1 MELTPEAEES
11 MEHSMR
17 KKQEER
23 KRQDEQQ
30 ENNEHLTKMLAKE
43 IQALPSHQCND
54 LRIPDLEKR
63 IAELE
68 RMVGALSSQAHD
80 TYHSDSGIIESG
92 SPLDGVKFSLMR
104 VVVDDFLRGWGCYIA
119 PQKPEEFTAPQ
130 SLDTYPGG
138 LLEYIVQCG
147 RKNGFPHNRIAF
159 KMMEMISDDNW
170 ETQEELCEQIVYEL
184 VNKHHQPPP
193 NPEQHHLGSYYKI
206 NNIILNERSSW
217 VTLPSGIWSLTL
229 YHQVSF
235 TERVGSD
242 IEIHWYKAMEL
253 KLEKEPV

>member
-17 KKQEER
+17 KEQEER
-23 KRQDEQQ
+23 KRQDEQR

-80 TYHSDSGIIESG
+80 TYRSDSGIIESG

-159 KMMEMISDDNW
+159 KLMEKISYDNW

-184 VNKHHQPPP
+184 VNKHHQPSP
-193 NPEQHHLGSYYKI
+193 NPEQHHPGSYYKI
-206 NNIILNERSSW
+206 NNIILNE
-217 VTLPSGIWSLTL
+217 
-229 YHQVSF
+229 
-235 TERVGSD
+235 
-242 IEIHWYKAMEL
+242 
-253 KLEKEPV
+253 

>member
-1 MELTPEAEES
+1 MGLTPEAEEAQDQS
-11 MEHSMR
+11 YREER
-17 KKQEER
+17 EER
-23 KRQDEQQ
+23 KRQAKQQ
-30 ENNEHLTKMLAKE
+30 ENNEQLVEMLAKKF
-43 IQALPSHQCND
+43 QTPPSHQCND
-54 LRIPDLEKR
+54 PRVPALEKR
-63 IAELE
+63 VAELE
-68 RMVGALSSQAHD
+68 RMVGALPSQSHD
-80 TYHSDSGIIESG
+80 TYRSDSGIIEPDY
-92 SPLDGVKFSLMR
+92 PLDGVKFSLMR
-104 VVVDDFLRGWGCYIA
+104 VVVDNFLRGWGCYIA

-159 KMMEMISDDNW
+159 KLMERISYDNW
-170 ETQEELCEQIVYEL
+170 ETQKELCEQIVYEL
-184 VNKHHQPPP
+184 VNKHHQPHP
-193 NPEQHHLGSYYKI
+193 NPEQHHPGSYYKI

-217 VTLPSGIWSLTL
+217 VNLPSGIWSLAL